1 MFSQPEFAFV
11 PDQGLVR
18 FGASF
23 VKSEAFKALF
33 REGMALVEDT
43 AEYLDGAGRT
53 DSAKLRRTGA
63 LTYASESMRLTTRLM
78 QIASWLLVQRAVA
91 EGEITSAQ
99 AQREKDRVRLASQDV
114 TASPRE
120 FEEMPE
126 RFRDLVAL
134 SLRLHARVVHLD
146 TLIAQ
151 ADEAPAMRPSSPV
164 SIQHDL
170 LKMAF
175 GARQVAPEPGRFP
188 RKV

>member
-1 MFSQPEFAFV
+1 MLSQPEFSFAA
-11 PDQGLVR
+11 DRGLVR
-18 FGASF
+18 FGTSF

-43 AEYLDGAGRT
+43 AEYLDGEGRT
-53 DSAKLRRTGA
+53 EANRLRRAAA

-99 AQREKDRVRLASQDV
+99 AQREKDRVRLAAQDM
-114 TASPRE
+114 TATPRD

-126 RFRDLVAL
+126 RLRELVAA

-146 TLIAQ
+146 GLIAQ
-151 ADEAPAMRPSSPV
+151 AENAPAPRSSSPV
-164 SIQHDL
+164 TIQQDL

-175 GARQVAPEPGRFP
+175 GVRGGGASLGFP
-188 RKV
+188 REV